1 MKIQKI
7 KLADLKPLEVNVRKH
22 SDKQIKEIMRSVDQF
37 GQTRAI
43 VIDEKNNILIGNGL
57 YAAMVKAGLVECFVY
72 RKTGLSEKDKKKLI
86 LADNKTYSLGADDYE
101 NIEFYLEEIT
111 AAGDFDIAGFDED
124 VLKDLMRQADDVLQD
139 VQSYGVL
146 DQSVIEQKQQVAES
160 RANNEDSEITLK
172 DSKNNGLSDE
182 NAVEV
187 ITPNH
192 LQTNSDDVATVLC
205 PNCGECIPLD

>member
-22 SDKQIKEIMRSVDQF
+22 SEKQIKEIMRSVDQF

-72 RKTGLSEKDKKKLI
+72 RKKGLSEKDKKKLI

-139 VQSYGVL
+139 VQNYGVL

-160 RANNEDSEITLK
+160 RANNDDTQSPLQNSEIEEQT
-172 DSKNNGLSDE
+172 E
-182 NAVEV
+182 QTAVV
-187 ITPNH
+187 NDA
-192 LQTNSDDVATVLC
+192 QTEEVATILC